1 MRAHESWRSSAQM
14 QLTFSFDWQLKYSH
28 DDHEKCSVART
39 LYIYSLALSYMR
51 LLSKRYG
58 LKENPKQFNCIDY
71 SPKLYEYLI

>member
-1 MRAHESWRSSAQM
+1 MRVGGPVRKCNSHSR
-14 QLTFSFDWQLKYSH
+14 LTGNLNIVMMIMRNVQS
-28 DDHEKCSVART
+28 RG